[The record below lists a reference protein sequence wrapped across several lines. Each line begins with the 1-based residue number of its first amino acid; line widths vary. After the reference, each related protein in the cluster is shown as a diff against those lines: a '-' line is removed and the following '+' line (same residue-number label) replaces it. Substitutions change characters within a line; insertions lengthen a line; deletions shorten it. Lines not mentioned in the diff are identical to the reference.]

1 MSVCVCVHACLCMH
15 VHVCERARRG
25 LEKLNLLID
34 GIQICLAELKSNL
47 VGSDAD

>member
-1 MSVCVCVHACLCMH
+1 MRVCLCMH

-34 GIQICLAELKSNL
+34 GIQICLTELKSNL
-47 VGSDAD
+47 VGGAAD